1 LSGTLKKVLTH
12 FCHFANIEDD
22 ATGFDGTVA
31 GAVSPLSLSADVD
44 PGCVDEDRT
53 PGLSVAGVD
62 ERALVVRD
70 AFVLEGKRAGGA
82 SGPA

>member
-1 LSGTLKKVLTH
+1 M
-12 FCHFANIEDD
+12 
-22 ATGFDGTVA
+22 
-31 GAVSPLSLSADVD
+31 SPLSLSADVD

-70 AFVLEGKRAGGA
+70 AFVLEGERAGGA